1 MKKYLSKITAI
12 ISGIFGLTFIILL
25 ICTAFGGL
33 SAEDFDNGLVK
44 ALLFVFG
51 GCYLLVTAA
60 AIALQFGDRVTVREV
75 QVAQGDGGNIKVT
88 PAVVRS
94 LIKKNIS
101 VLDGIKFRRLHLF
114 LTEFGVQIT
123 VVVAY
128 SDGRRVEETGAFLQK
143 LITDVCER
151 ELDLSFHKIN
161 IRVVGFKSVYIPD
174 VAALEAETQSALGKQ
189 PVIRDDNVDPV
200 YVNADAEAQAEE
212 PAQAAE
218 PDNPAAEAEAENA
231 APIAADEDAP
241 SAKTHERE
249 EETAEKEEIA
259 AESKDDDTDG
269 ENA

>member
-161 IRVVGFKSVYIPD
+161 IKVVGFKSVYIPD
-174 VAALEAETQSALGKQ
+174 VAASALGKR

-231 APIAADEDAP
+231 APIAANEDAP
-241 SAKTHERE
+241 SAETHKRE
-249 EETAEKEEIA
+249 EETAEIA
-259 AESKDDDTDG
+259 PESKGDDTDG